1 VYVKKQVEVAQSKFE
16 NESFVIKKLLN
27 NSARWLLNIFGK
39 SSIHFLKV
47 HINFEDYE
55 LASESSETIAGI
67 FCSLDMT
74 NLIELLQSLPK
85 ETNSEIVFNQC
96 ISRIHCAVEAM
107 GGDIFSKEVG
117 KYMFSWN
124 LNERTLLRSK
134 AATEGEYEELKS
146 QFNTSRAEL
155 SLSSVLAAWLE
166 VKVFLRDYLFIKHDM
181 QNSNI
186 RGLVTFA
193 LHRGIG
199 LKFPTGG
206 LQKVD
211 MALLSRDIST
221 TMGLNKLNRH
231 YGLEII
237 VTDPVYSLLSPSVRD
252 LNADQRVPV
261 RDR

>member
-1 VYVKKQVEVAQSKFE
+1 MSLSINPHSIVHTKNRVEVAHSKFE
-16 NESFVIKKLLN
+16 NESFLIKKLLN

-39 SSIHFLKV
+39 SSLQFLKI

-55 LASESSETIAGI
+55 LASESAEVISGI

-74 NLIELLQSLPK
+74 CLIELLQSLPK
-85 ETNSEIVFNQC
+85 ETLSEVVFNQC
-96 ISRIHCAVEAM
+96 ISRIHSAVEAM

-117 KYMFSWN
+117 KYVFSWN
-124 LNERTLLRSK
+124 LNDRTLLRTS
-134 AATEGEYEELKS
+134 ASTDEEYQELKG

-166 VKVFLRDYLFIKHDM
+166 VKVFLRDYLYLRHDM
-181 QNSNI
+181 QSSGLK
-186 RGLVTFA
+186 GLVTMA
-193 LHRGIG
+193 LHRGVG

-211 MALLSRDIST
+211 MTLLSNDVAT
-221 TMGLNKLNRH
+221 TMGLNRLNRH

-237 VTDPVYSLLSPSVRD
+237 VTDPVYGLLSPAV
-252 LNADQRVPV
+252 
-261 RDR
+261 